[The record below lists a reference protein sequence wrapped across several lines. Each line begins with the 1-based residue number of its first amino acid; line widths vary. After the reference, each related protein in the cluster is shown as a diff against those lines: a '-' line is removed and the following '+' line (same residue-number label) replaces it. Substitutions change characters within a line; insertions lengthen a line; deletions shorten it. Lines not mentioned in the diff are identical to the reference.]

1 MVYLD
6 LLMIINQKLLTYC
19 HFYTSCIVI
28 MCYYICSL
36 SRNEIGAEEAKA
48 LLAAMEK
55 IVTLQELV

>member
-1 MVYLD
+1 
-6 LLMIINQKLLTYC
+6 MIVNQKLLTYC
-19 HFYTSCIVI
+19 HFCMSCIVI

-55 IVTLQELV
+55 MVTLQELV